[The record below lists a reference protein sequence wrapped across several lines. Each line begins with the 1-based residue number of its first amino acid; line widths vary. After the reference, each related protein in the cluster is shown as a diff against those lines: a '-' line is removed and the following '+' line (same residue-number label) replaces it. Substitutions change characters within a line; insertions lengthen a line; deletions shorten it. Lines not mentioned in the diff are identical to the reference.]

1 MKGGYII
8 WDTKTGIYDGAYAD
22 FNMANDRYIR
32 MKEADPS
39 GEWVI
44 VQWVDGKR
52 LANEKFHARQKVK
65 E

>member
-1 MKGGYII
+1 
-8 WDTKTGIYDGAYAD
+8 
-22 FNMANDRYIR
+22 MANDRYIR

-52 LANEKFHARQKVK
+52 LANEKFHARQEDKK
-65 E
+65 